1 VPRRHRLLAAW
12 QAFLFFPPLLL
23 EGPQLH
29 VQSVRA
35 LWKPEVKHQR
45 LEALLLAVHTA
56 GYLTALFVVV
66 SPGKALVFIAV
77 HEAVLGLYM
86 GSALLLHEVGA
97 VLRTHRSSPAAT

>member
-1 VPRRHRLLAAW
+1 
-12 QAFLFFPPLLL
+12 
-23 EGPQLH
+23 
-29 VQSVRA
+29 
-35 LWKPEVKHQR
+35 
-45 LEALLLAVHTA
+45 
-56 GYLTALFVVV
+56 V